1 MEIIDYI
8 KDKKIAILGF
18 GREGR
23 STYNFIRKYLKD
35 KEITIIDKNEQI
47 SKNFND
53 KYVKFVLGN
62 DYLNCLDEYDLII
75 KTPGISLKDIDVSCL
90 ITSQLELTLE
100 YYKDQIIGITGTKG
114 KSTTSSLIYQI
125 LKDQGCDV
133 YLLGNIGIPIFDYID
148 EFNKDTILVIEMSAL
163 QLEYVK
169 YSPKYGIILNLFEEH
184 LDYFKDK
191 NSYFKTKLNMFKYQN
206 SNDYCLYYEN
216 NQILNSYIND
226 NLLGN
231 KIKISNDIYID
242 NDYIYFHKK
251 KLYNINDKRYLLGN
265 HNIINIMFS
274 LVISELFKL
283 DIDKT
288 IDTINNF
295 KSLENRLELVGTY
308 DDIIYYNDS
317 IATIPEATI
326 YAIETLMSVD
336 TIIIGGMDRGIEYCE
351 FSKYLASSKIS
362 NLICMK
368 DTGYK
373 IGKMIEDI
381 VTNNKIIYV
390 NNLEEAVKIAKNNT
404 EKGKICLLSPAAP
417 SYNEFKNFE
426 EKGKKYKEL
435 VKGEIIC

>member
-1 MEIIDYI
+1 MGIIDYL

-35 KEITIIDKNEQI
+35 KEITIIDKNKDI
-47 SKNFND
+47 NVNN
-53 KYVKFVLGN
+53 KYVDYILGDN
-62 DYLNCLDEYDLII
+62 YLNDLDKFDLII
-75 KTPGISLKDIDVSCL
+75 KTPGISLKDIDINCN

-125 LKDQGCDV
+125 LKDQGYDV
-133 YLLGNIGIPIFDYID
+133 YLLGNIGTPIFDYID
-148 EFNKDTILVIEMSAL
+148 EFNKDTLLVIEMSAL

-191 NSYFKTKLNMFKYQN
+191 NSYFKAKLNMFKYQN
-206 SNDYCLYYEN
+206 KNDYCMYYGN
-216 NQILNSYIND
+216 NQILNNYLND
-226 NLLGN
+226 NLLGK
-231 KIKISNDIYID
+231 KINISSDIYIKD
-242 NDYIYFHKK
+242 NYIYFYKK
-251 KLYNINDKRYLLGN
+251 KLYNINDERYLLGN

-283 DIDKT
+283 DINKT
-288 IDTINNF
+288 INTINNF

-308 DDIIYYNDS
+308 DNITYYNDS
-317 IATIPEATI
+317 IATVPEATI
-326 YAIETLMSVD
+326 YAIETLKCVD
-336 TIIIGGMDRGIEYCE
+336 TIIIGGMDRGIDYNKFAEYL
-351 FSKYLASSKIS
+351 SSSKI
-362 NLICMK
+362 NNIICMK

-373 IGKMIEDI
+373 ISKMIENI
-381 VTNNKIIYV
+381 GTNNKVICV
-390 NNLEEAVKIAKNNT
+390 NNLEEAVEIAKNNT

>member
-8 KDKKIAILGF
+8 KDKEIAILGF

-35 KEITIIDKNEQI
+35 KEITIIDMNEQI
-47 SKNFND
+47 SKDFND
-53 KYVKFVLGN
+53 KYVKFVLGD
-62 DYLNCLDEYDLII
+62 DYLNCLDKYELII
-75 KTPGISLKDIDVSCL
+75 KTPGISLKDIDINCN

-125 LKDQGCDV
+125 LKDQGYDV

-148 EFNKDTILVIEMSAL
+148 ELNKDTILVIEMSAL

-184 LDYFKDK
+184 LDYFNNLDNYYKA
-191 NSYFKTKLNMFKYQN
+191 KLNMFKYQDN
-206 SNDYCLYYEN
+206 NDYSLYYGN

-231 KIKISNDIYID
+231 KIKISNDIYIN
-242 NDYIYFHKK
+242 NDYIYHHKK
-251 KLYNINDKRYLLGN
+251 KLYNTKDKRYLLGN
-265 HNIINIMFS
+265 HNLINIMFS
-274 LVISELFKL
+274 LAISELFKL

-308 DDIIYYNDS
+308 NDITYYNDT

-326 YAIETLMSVD
+326 YAIETLKNVD
-336 TIIIGGMDRGIEYCE
+336 TIIIGGMDRGIEYQK
-351 FSKYLASSKIS
+351 FAKYLAQS
-362 NLICMK
+362 NINNIICMK

-373 IGKMIEDI
+373 IGKMIENI
-381 VTNNKIIYV
+381 HTNNKIIYV
-390 NNLEEAVKIAKNNT
+390 KDLEEAVEIAKNNT
-404 EKGKICLLSPAAP
+404 KKSKICLLSPAAP

-426 EKGKKYKEL
+426 EKGKKYKKL
-435 VKGEIIC
+435 VRGEIIC